1 MNVVGKSKVIKSGL
15 LITFLFFN
23 HIVIAEEWSA
33 YIYPPSSEARYIG
46 RFETK
51 EDCQSKAECYISK
64 ANKGFLLGI
73 LFSKKIEP
81 ESYQCSLSEQSET
94 EKESKEAKKWTG
106 KFIFGLT
113 DESCAL

>member
-15 LITFLFFN
+15 LITFLLFN

-51 EDCQSKAECYISK
+51 EDCQAKAECYIEK

-73 LFSKKIEP
+73 LFAKKIEP
-81 ESYQCSLSEQSET
+81 KSYQCTLTEKYET
-94 EKESKEAKKWTG
+94 EKELQEVKKWTG

>member
-1 MNVVGKSKVIKSGL
+1 MVIKSGL
-15 LITFLFFN
+15 LILIIFLLFN
-23 HIVIAEEWSA
+23 HVAIAEEWSA

-51 EDCQSKAECYISK
+51 EDCQAKAECYISK
-64 ANKGFLLGI
+64 ANKGFLLD
-73 LFSKKIEP
+73 
-81 ESYQCSLSEQSET
+81 QCSLSEQSET
-94 EKESKEAKKWTG
+94 EKESKEAKKRTG